1 MIMKRCCGRIEQ
13 VCCPMTDPKDTAE
26 LVSKYRMIATNRR
39 LAGLPDGDATATA
52 DAIQRLE
59 GQVAELEKRTLMAE
73 TANIGYRMERDEDHA
88 TISRLREAL
97 EEIDGQAV
105 CVGMAE
111 DWNEASDMLVNVH
124 MIAKK
129 TLAREPSP
137 DTGTSPEQVDPE
149 RLEFLRESFREFI
162 QDHDADNPMNVNQTD
177 DLVFIALS
185 CLGLEKPN
193 PEQEKTDASRT

>member
-97 EEIDGQAV
+97 EKVQTLSRQDNNP
-105 CVGMAE
+105 
-111 DWNEASDMLVNVH
+111 WNKLVKNNRAI
-124 MIAKK
+124 MDA
-129 TLAREPSP
+129 LAREPSP